1 MSRNRKSGSALRTA
15 LSLLGYFL
23 VPIVILL
30 ASPWWLLLAI
40 VAMVVA
46 FVAFTRPGQQILSV
60 IQIGVA
66 TIPQRIGS
74 SSVVVV
80 GIAGV
85 VAVLVALLAMSQGF
99 AQTLKETGSDDTA
112 IVLRAGSNT
121 ELNSVLDHETAV

>member
-1 MSRNRKSGSALRTA
+1 MSRPTQSPSRLRTV
-15 LSLLGYFL
+15 LSLVAYF
-23 VPIVILL
+23 VIPIVILL
-30 ASPWWLLLAI
+30 VSPWWLLLAI
-40 VAMVVA
+40 VAAVAA
-46 FVAFTRPGQQILSV
+46 FVAFTRAGQQILSV

-85 VAVLVALLAMSQGF
+85 VAVLVALLAMAQGF

-112 IVLRAGSNT
+112 IVLRAGANT
-121 ELNSVLDHETAV
+121 ELNSVLDH